1 MSPPFVSLSL
11 FVFFLL
17 PFFSSIHYQE
27 GQPVEAQ
34 VSPVPNEQALE
45 AAAAATVSG
54 FKNHLMD
61 LKMGVAFL
69 SNDQESMEC
78 I

>member
-1 MSPPFVSLSL
+1 M
-11 FVFFLL
+11 
-17 PFFSSIHYQE
+17 
-27 GQPVEAQ
+27 EAQ
-34 VSPVPNEQALE
+34 VSTVPNEQALE
-45 AAAAATVSG
+45 AAAPATVSG

-61 LKMGVAFL
+61 LRMGVAFL

>member
-1 MSPPFVSLSL
+1 
-11 FVFFLL
+11 
-17 PFFSSIHYQE
+17 
-27 GQPVEAQ
+27 VEAQ
-34 VSPVPNEQALE
+34 VSTVPNEQALE

-61 LKMGVAFL
+61 LKMGAGFL
-69 SNDQESMEC
+69 SNYQESMEC